1 MNVHFGEIIHRAVK
15 EKKFP
20 ITLLAERLHKSRQ
33 HIYNLFQNAN
43 VPIDEILKIGKIIQY
58 DFTQDLKELALVPEE
73 FILEKLTEPEIKLES
88 VMYWKS
94 KYFELLEEH
103 KLLLK
108 KEFKS
113 YFQQ

>member
-1 MNVHFGEIIHRAVK
+1 MGKFIQRAVK
-15 EKKFP
+15 YKNFTVSP
-20 ITLLAERLHKSRQ
+20 ILNIQHKSRQ
-33 HIYNLFQNAN
+33 DIYNLFQNPN

-58 DFTQDLKELALVPEE
+58 DFTQDLKQLTSIPEE

-108 KEFKS
+108 KEFNS
-113 YFQQ
+113 YFQY

>member
-1 MNVHFGEIIHRAVK
+1 M
-15 EKKFP
+15 
-20 ITLLAERLHKSRQ
+20 AERLRKSRQ
-33 HIYNLFQNAN
+33 HIYNLFQNPN

-58 DFTQDLKELALVPEE
+58 DFIQDLKELTSIREE

-108 KEFKS
+108 KEFNS
-113 YFQQ
+113 YFQY